1 MQPGAGRER
10 RIPLITHKTID
21 GLLLRD
27 MVVAGS
33 ALLEQNREA
42 VDALNVFP
50 VPDGDTGTNMSLT
63 MQSATREI
71 NAKEYLR
78 ADEAAAAISK
88 GALKG
93 ARGNSGVITSQL
105 LRGFATALKGVEKI
119 TPVQFANALKA
130 GSDKAYKAVMKPKE
144 GTILT
149 VARVVAED
157 AVKYVEAH
165 PDDYDGL
172 INVMLTSGEAILRKT
187 PEMLPPLK
195 AAGVVD
201 SGGRGLM
208 LIYTGYAAV
217 LRGEEIADPAAL
229 LAGDCTVTEEDI
241 HDLSGEI
248 HNIYCTEFTIINFR
262 EDCTEGDV
270 DSFRRRLNRIG
281 DRVQVTGDMTETK
294 VHVHTNNPGNAI
306 EYGLELGELVNLQ
319 INNMLDMK
327 RKLEGPAEAEKAPTA
342 PAAPAEPP
350 KEFGMVA
357 VSLGEGFSSIFRDL
371 TVDHIVEGGQ
381 TMNPS
386 VDDILSAINA
396 VNAKCVFVF
405 PNNGNVIFAANQAA
419 ELAEKEVHVIPTK
432 NVAMG
437 IAAAVAFQEDLSGEE
452 NAANM
457 AEAANHV
464 KTGTVTYAV
473 RDSEY
478 NGVQIKKD
486 DIIGMHNGQIEYS
499 GSNVHDVVMEMIK
512 AIVDEDAELITVY
525 YGADTSKEDAEAI
538 TAEIGEQYPDCE
550 MSCLPGGQPLYY
562 YLIAVE

>member
-1 MQPGAGRER
+1 M
-10 RIPLITHKTID
+10 ITHKTID

-33 ALLEQNREA
+33 ALLEKNREA

-63 MQSATREI
+63 MQSATREV

-78 ADEAAAAISK
+78 ADEAAAAVSK

-105 LRGFATALKGVEKI
+105 LRGFATALKGVERI

-130 GSDKAYKAVMKPKE
+130 GAEKAYKAVMKPKE

-157 AVKYVEAH
+157 AVKFAEAH

-229 LAGDCTVTEEDI
+229 LAGDCAVTEEDI

-248 HNIYCTEFTIINFR
+248 HNIYCTEFTIVNFR

-281 DRVQVTGDMTETK
+281 DRVQVTGDMSSTK

-306 EYGLELGELVNLQ
+306 EYGLELGELVGIT

-327 RKLEGPAEAEKAPTA
+327 RQQEGASAPEPAA
-342 PAAPAEPP
+342 PAAPEAPAEPE
-350 KEFGMVA
+350 KDFGMVA
-357 VSLGEGFSSIFRDL
+357 VSLGDGFSDIFREL

-396 VNAKCVFVF
+396 VNAKTVFVF
-405 PNNGNVIFAANQAA
+405 PNNGNAIFAANQAA
-419 ELAEKEVHVIPTK
+419 ELAEKEVFVIPTK

-437 IAAAVAFQEDLSGEE
+437 IAAAVAFQPDMTGAD
-452 NAANM
+452 NAAAMTDAANM
-457 AEAANHV
+457 V
-464 KTGTVTYAV
+464 RTGTVTYAV

-478 NGVQIKKD
+478 NGVQIHKG
-486 DIIGMHNGQIEYS
+486 DIIGMHNGQIAYS
-499 GSNVHDVVMEMIK
+499 GNNVHDVVMEMMK
-512 AIVDEDAELITVY
+512 AIVTDEDEMITVY
-525 YGADTSKEDAEAI
+525 YGADTSEADAEAI
-538 TAEIGEQYPDCE
+538 TAEIGENYPDCE
-550 MSCLPGGQPLYY
+550 MSCLRGGQPLYY